1 MPKPVKRQVPYHGAS
16 PDLRHYHFVRKSGL
30 ARWELEGWDRESIL
44 PTSGEVCLWTAVA
57 AVLFAFLF
65 WALGQGV

>member
-1 MPKPVKRQVPYHGAS
+1 MPKPAKRQVPYHGTS

-30 ARWELEGWDRESIL
+30 ERWELEGWDRESIL
-44 PTSGEVCLWTAVA
+44 PTIEEVCLWAVIA

>member
-1 MPKPVKRQVPYHGAS
+1 MSKPVKRQSPYRGTI
-16 PDLRHYHFVRKSGL
+16 PDLRHYRFVRKSGVT
-30 ARWELEGWDRESIL
+30 RRELEGWDRESIL
-44 PTSGEVCLWTAVA
+44 PTIGEACLWTVVA